1 MASAKDS
8 WRDQLDQ
15 DLDCLRECTYVEEA
29 DEISLLIR
37 RTVES
42 QGLGAQIAYSRFRKI
57 LEKYQ
62 EQSQLLDPHLESMIT
77 PLSGL
82 LMKSALEPSSNSI
95 FVVQH
100 VSKLLW
106 SIASVRGYK
115 VVVKFFP
122 NEAANLEPVV
132 ELLLKIEE
140 EVGQDTERREES
152 NSIWEAQCTLTLWL
166 AQLVLIPFDLASVDS
181 SISASAT
188 SSGSWPPIV
197 SKIMDMYKGHLS
209 SPGSIRGMAALL
221 LGRLLTRPDLQP
233 ALDHFLQWS
242 RTALHSEGSQ
252 AHFLIP
258 GVTYALA
265 AIFSTG
271 QRKQLLPFASQM
283 WTDAAQLL
291 NSRTAA
297 SSVVARKF
305 ATKLVQRIGLT
316 FLPATVAAWRYQQ
329 NSVSINDSNFVAA
342 AAAAEEAEGDDLDIP
357 EEIEEVIEVLLTG
370 LQDKDTVVRWSAAK
384 GLGRIT
390 SRLPQELGDDVLES
404 VIELFSPKALQYDVR
419 RGPHSVGAH
428 VRDAAA
434 YVCWAFARAYTAADM
449 LESIAVLA
457 PALLVTACYDREV
470 NCRRA
475 ASAAYQESVGRQGN
489 VPHGIDILTAA
500 DYFTLSSRT
509 QAYLTVAPF
518 IAQFPEYQQALADH
532 LLSTKLSHWERS
544 LRELTSKSLAALVP
558 TQPAF
563 LQTTAV
569 DTLLPLCL
577 NSILEVRHG
586 AALGVGELTL
596 ALHSLGEALDTER
609 QRAVAGVVPAIE
621 NARLY
626 RGKGGELMRGAVCRL
641 VECLALAKLPLKPAQ
656 HKQLHSSID
665 ENLRHPT
672 ASIQSAACSA
682 LAAFTATYMP
692 TGDAEAVNRTS
703 DKYLGLLTDPNV
715 AVKRGAAAALGALP
729 KWLLE
734 PLSRQ
739 ILAGLAAATQ
749 VEEDPD
755 DRDAE
760 TRVAAVKALALVAH
774 KLYGTC
780 QEAADC
786 DASHAATSAVAAD
799 PAAAV
804 LVREHVL
811 KALLAAVE
819 DYSTDN
825 RGDIGSWVR
834 EAAVQEMPRC
844 LVLLCTLDQEHVK
857 VEREEQASITHMVIQ
872 ALLKQSVERIARL
885 REAALD
891 KLRELIFQQH
901 HLPPI
906 TAVQH
911 LQTATATPEAETATM
926 SSVDQGL
933 LGVSALLAVPE
944 YRRAVLEGLV
954 ASIGGLDASLCKE
967 ASAAFV
973 QTLTAADPEGEGC
986 QLLTDVA
993 QALTDLWGQHAR
1005 SLRLAT
1011 PILRTAEVLL
1021 SQTHILALEKDL
1033 SNTLGT
1039 ILDLTQKE
1047 CQQCKDVPR
1056 LCAAV
1061 SLLCQLISC
1070 AKPVSS
1076 TALQSLLALMVNRYP
1091 KVRKQA
1097 AEQLYVRLMT
1107 VEDTGLYS
1115 EEALDQAYDVL
1126 TEIAWDGPL
1135 ESVKSA
1141 KAQLLNVFELTSNE
1155 NGESD
1160 LQRPDVSS
1168 TKRTDEN
1175 ASYQALINDG
1185 SRL

>member
-1 MASAKDS
+1 MK
-8 WRDQLDQ
+8 
-15 DLDCLRECTYVEEA
+15 
-29 DEISLLIR
+29 
-37 RTVES
+37 
-42 QGLGAQIAYSRFRKI
+42 

-95 FVVQH
+95 SVVQH

-132 ELLLKIEE
+132 R
-140 EVGQDTERREES
+140 QDTQRREES

-197 SKIMDMYKGHLS
+197 SKIMNMYKGHMS
-209 SPGSIRGMAALL
+209 SPGSIRDMAALL

-233 ALDHFLQWS
+233 ALDNFLQWS
-242 RTALHSEGSQ
+242 RMALHSEGSQ

-271 QRKQLLPFASQM
+271 QRKQLLPFASQI

-329 NSVSINDSNFVAA
+329 NSVSINESLSNSV
-342 AAAAEEAEGDDLDIP
+342 AAAAEEAGDDDLDIP
-357 EEIEEVIEVLLTG
+357 EEIEQVIEVLLTS

-390 SRLPQELGDDVLES
+390 SRLPQELGDDVVVS
-404 VIELFSPKALQYDVR
+404 VIELFSPSESDTAWHGGCLALAELARRGLLLPSRLRVVAPLVAEALQYDVR

-518 IAQFPEYQQALADH
+518 IAQFPEYKQALADH

-544 LRELTSKSLAALVP
+544 LRELTSKALAALVP
-558 TQPAF
+558 TQPGF

-596 ALHSLGEALDTER
+596 ALHSQGQALDTDR
-609 QRAVAGVVPAIE
+609 QYGVAGVVPAIE
-621 NARLY
+621 KARLY

-641 VECLALAKLPLKPAQ
+641 EECLALAKLPLTPAQ

-692 TGDAEAVNRTS
+692 TGDAEAINKTS

-715 AVKRGAAAALGALP
+715 AVRRGAAAALGALP
-729 KWLLE
+729 TRLLE

-774 KLYGTC
+774 KLYGPRL
-780 QEAADC
+780 EAAAC
-786 DASHAATSAVAAD
+786 DARQAATTAAAAD
-799 PAAAV
+799 PAAAA
-804 LVREHVL
+804 LSTEHVV

-834 EAAVQEMPRC
+834 EAAVMEMPQC
-844 LVLLCTLDQEHVK
+844 LVLLCTLDPEHVK
-857 VEREEQASITHMVIQ
+857 VDCEEQASITQMVIQ

-885 REAALD
+885 RE
-891 KLRELIFQQH
+891 
-901 HLPPI
+901 
-906 TAVQH
+906 
-911 LQTATATPEAETATM
+911 
-926 SSVDQGL
+926 
-933 LGVSALLAVPE
+933 VS
-944 YRRAVLEGLV
+944 
-954 ASIGGLDASLCKE
+954 
-967 ASAAFV
+967 
-973 QTLTAADPEGEGC
+973 
-986 QLLTDVA
+986 
-993 QALTDLWGQHAR
+993 
-1005 SLRLAT
+1005 
-1011 PILRTAEVLL
+1011 
-1021 SQTHILALEKDL
+1021 
-1033 SNTLGT
+1033 
-1039 ILDLTQKE
+1039 
-1047 CQQCKDVPR
+1047 
-1056 LCAAV
+1056 
-1061 SLLCQLISC
+1061 
-1070 AKPVSS
+1070 
-1076 TALQSLLALMVNRYP
+1076 
-1091 KVRKQA
+1091 
-1097 AEQLYVRLMT
+1097 
-1107 VEDTGLYS
+1107 
-1115 EEALDQAYDVL
+1115 
-1126 TEIAWDGPL
+1126 
-1135 ESVKSA
+1135 
-1141 KAQLLNVFELTSNE
+1141 
-1155 NGESD
+1155 
-1160 LQRPDVSS
+1160 
-1168 TKRTDEN
+1168 
-1175 ASYQALINDG
+1175 
-1185 SRL
+1185 

>member
-1 MASAKDS
+1 MPF
-8 WRDQLDQ
+8 RDQP
-15 DLDCLRECTYVEEA
+15 
-29 DEISLLIR
+29 LLYHPVG
-37 RTVES
+37 TW
-42 QGLGAQIAYSRFRKI
+42 
-57 LEKYQ
+57 
-62 EQSQLLDPHLESMIT
+62 SM
-77 PLSGL
+77 
-82 LMKSALEPSSNSI
+82 
-95 FVVQH
+95 V
-100 VSKLLW
+100 
-106 SIASVRGYK
+106 
-115 VVVKFFP
+115 
-122 NEAANLEPVV
+122 
-132 ELLLKIEE
+132 
-140 EVGQDTERREES
+140 
-152 NSIWEAQCTLTLWL
+152 TLTN
-166 AQLVLIPFDLASVDS
+166 
-181 SISASAT
+181 
-188 SSGSWPPIV
+188 IV
-197 SKIMDMYKGHLS
+197 CC
-209 SPGSIRGMAALL
+209 
-221 LGRLLTRPDLQP
+221 
-233 ALDHFLQWS
+233 
-242 RTALHSEGSQ
+242 
-252 AHFLIP
+252 
-258 GVTYALA
+258 
-265 AIFSTG
+265 
-271 QRKQLLPFASQM
+271 
-283 WTDAAQLL
+283 
-291 NSRTAA
+291 
-297 SSVVARKF
+297 
-305 ATKLVQRIGLT
+305 
-316 FLPATVAAWRYQQ
+316 
-329 NSVSINDSNFVAA
+329 
-342 AAAAEEAEGDDLDIP
+342 
-357 EEIEEVIEVLLTG
+357 
-370 LQDKDTVVRWSAAK
+370 
-384 GLGRIT
+384 
-390 SRLPQELGDDVLES
+390 
-404 VIELFSPKALQYDVR
+404 
-419 RGPHSVGAH
+419 SVGAH

-518 IAQFPEYQQALADH
+518 IAQFPEYKQALADH

-544 LRELTSKSLAALVP
+544 LRELTSKALAALVP
-558 TQPAF
+558 TQPGF

-596 ALHSLGEALDTER
+596 ALHSQGQALDTDR
-609 QRAVAGVVPAIE
+609 QYGVAGVVPAIE
-621 NARLY
+621 KARLY

-641 VECLALAKLPLKPAQ
+641 VECLALAKLPLTPAQ

-692 TGDAEAVNRTS
+692 TGDAEAINKTS

-715 AVKRGAAAALGALP
+715 AVRRGAAAALGALP
-729 KWLLE
+729 TRLLE

-774 KLYGTC
+774 KLYGPRL
-780 QEAADC
+780 EAAAC
-786 DASHAATSAVAAD
+786 DARQAATTAAAAD
-799 PAAAV
+799 PAAAA
-804 LVREHVL
+804 LSTEHVV

-834 EAAVQEMPRC
+834 EAAVMEMPQC
-844 LVLLCTLDQEHVK
+844 LVLLCTLDPEHVK
-857 VEREEQASITHMVIQ
+857 VDCEEQASITQMVIQ

-891 KLRELIFQQH
+891 KLREVISQQH

-906 TAVQH
+906 AAVQQ
-911 LQTATATPEAETATM
+911 LQTATATPPAETTAL

-973 QTLTAADPEGEGC
+973 QTLTAAGPEGEGS
-986 QLLTDVA
+986 QLLADVA
-993 QALTDLWGQHAR
+993 QALTDLWGHHAR
-1005 SLRLAT
+1005 SPRLAT

-1021 SQTHILALEKDL
+1021 SQTQILALEKDL
-1033 SNTLGT
+1033 SSALGT
-1039 ILDLTQKE
+1039 ILDLTKKE

-1076 TALQSLLALMVNRYP
+1076 SALQSLLALMVNRYP

-1097 AEQLYVRLMT
+1097 AEQLYVQLMT

-1115 EEALDQAYDVL
+1115 EEALDQAYGVL

-1141 KAQLLNVFELTSNE
+1141 KAQLLQTFELTSNE
-1155 NGESD
+1155 DGASD
-1160 LQRPDVSS
+1160 VQQLDVSS

-1185 SRL
+1185 SRF